1 MTRINMHISKAKL
14 LFYPPCEVKCRLQ
27 NGVSTSAPFF
37 LLRLPSMWISYART
51 SCGGLR
57 IGIKKNAYGQLE
69 KNYETQSRR
78 WFGASIPRN
87 SQHGLVC
94 SCTNMVTTPKSDWHP
109 DFLSKKEFAQ
119 LLGLL

>member
-57 IGIKKNAYGQLE
+57 IGIKKMHMVSWRKIMKPKVEG
-69 KNYETQSRR
+69 
-78 WFGASIPRN
+78 
-87 SQHGLVC
+87 GLALPFREIVNMG
-94 SCTNMVTTPKSDWHP
+94 SCAH
-109 DFLSKKEFAQ
+109 AQ
-119 LLGLL
+119 IW